1 MLISQWPAS
10 DLNGAIL
17 SMLLVRRLDHT
28 NAVETIHDKVLCLY
42 IIKTIRVA
50 LGQRIE
56 QMEEDR
62 SR

>member
-1 MLISQWPAS
+1 
-10 DLNGAIL
+10 
-17 SMLLVRRLDHT
+17 MLLVRRLDHT
-28 NAVETIHDKVLCLY
+28 NAVETISDKVLGLY